1 MRDRRADRSKHDLLF
16 FVRCSIMFEKMAR
29 LKMKEFDILVYSI
42 IKRRRKFL
50 LSLSENS
57 RMARNLGRLSIDL
70 IVVIINFLYTM

>member
-1 MRDRRADRSKHDLLF
+1 
-16 FVRCSIMFEKMAR
+16 MFEKMAR

-70 IVVIINFLYTM
+70 IVVIINFLYAM

>member
-1 MRDRRADRSKHDLLF
+1 
-16 FVRCSIMFEKMAR
+16 MFEKMAR